1 MQIKSYTKAELKV
14 FIHSEFFRVL
24 NKVPIS
30 FQRGWSQYNN
40 PHCSDDDILLWAAY
54 ENADLVGYVGVLPDI
69 IQSENGEKKIHW
81 LSCFWVEE
89 SFRQGN
95 LASQLFYLLIKQYK
109 DSLYISNFL
118 LSFEKTYLNLGI
130 FQNTQYKKGR
140 TFYINLCFASMLEAR
155 YPDLK
160 SLMTFYKLLERSIN
174 ELLKSRKGIHKKG
187 KRKFKIVENKRLNDE
202 LDVFLQTFTS
212 KDKSLVR
219 GIEYFRW
226 ILEYPWMSEG
236 KADRESGR
244 YFFSSKADQFE
255 HRMLK
260 IYEQED
266 KLVGIVLLKIRDKN
280 MVINHIY
287 ANDAQLGSIAAY
299 LVNLS
304 LKELINTITTFDNRL
319 SDKLRSK
326 RTNFIYIRNIK
337 RPYLFPRN
345 HDISVDYF
353 QEGDGD
359 SVFT

>member
-1 MQIKSYTKAELKV
+1 
-14 FIHSEFFRVL
+14 
-24 NKVPIS
+24 
-30 FQRGWSQYNN
+30 
-40 PHCSDDDILLWAAY
+40 
-54 ENADLVGYVGVLPDI
+54 
-69 IQSENGEKKIHW
+69 
-81 LSCFWVEE
+81 
-89 SFRQGN
+89 
-95 LASQLFYLLIKQYK
+95 
-109 DSLYISNFL
+109 
-118 LSFEKTYLNLGI
+118 
-130 FQNTQYKKGR
+130 
-140 TFYINLCFASMLEAR
+140 MLEAR

-202 LDVFLQTFTS
+202 LDVFLQTFST
-212 KDKSLVR
+212 KDASLVR

>member
-1 MQIKSYTKAELKV
+1 MQIKSYTKAELKI

-40 PHCSDDDILLWAAY
+40 PYCSDDDILLWAAY

-69 IQSENGEKKIHW
+69 IQSANGEKKIHW

-89 SFRQGN
+89 SFRSKN

-109 DSLYISNFL
+109 NTLFISNSLFSL
-118 LSFEKTYLNLGI
+118 EKSCLSLGV
-130 FQNTQYKKGR
+130 FQNTQYKKER
-140 TFYINLCFASMLEAR
+140 TFFINLCFASMLEAH

-160 SLMTFYKLLERSIN
+160 SLITFYKLFERSIN

-187 KRKFKIVENKRLNDE
+187 KNKFEIVENKRLNDE
-202 LDVFLQTFTS
+202 LTVFLQTFTTQDAS
-212 KDKSLVR
+212 IVR

-226 ILEYPWMSEG
+226 LLEYPWMSEG

-244 YFFSSKADQFE
+244 YFFSSKAEQFE

-260 IYEQED
+260 IYNQE
-266 KLVGIVLLKIRDKN
+266 KLEGIVLFKTRDKN
-280 MVINHIY
+280 LMVNHIY
-287 ANDAQLGSIAAY
+287 ASNAQMGSIAAY

-304 LKELINTITTFDNRL
+304 LKELINTITTFDGRL

-326 RTNFIYIRNIK
+326 RTNFIYIKNIK
-337 RPYLFPRN
+337 RSYLFPRN
-345 HDISVDYF
+345 YDISSDIF
-353 QEGDGD
+353 QEGDGN